1 MVTLGF
7 SGIFFR
13 ILWYIK
19 VWKLYVFLLADR
31 EISKMVTEKRFFN
44 TDKAVQFVLDLG
56 SDSFLS
62 DFSDNEDQDITMK
75 NIPVWIRG
83 EQEETN

>member
-31 EISKMVTEKRFFN
+31 EISKMVTEKRSFN
-44 TDKAVQFVLDLG
+44 TDKAVQFVLDPG

-62 DFSDNEDQDITMK
+62 DFSDNEDQDIPMK

>member
-44 TDKAVQFVLDLG
+44 TDKAVQFVLDLS